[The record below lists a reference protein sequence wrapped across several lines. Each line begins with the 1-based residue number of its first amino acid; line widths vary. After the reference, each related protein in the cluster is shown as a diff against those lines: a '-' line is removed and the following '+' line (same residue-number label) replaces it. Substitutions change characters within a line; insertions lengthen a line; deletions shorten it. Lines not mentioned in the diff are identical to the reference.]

1 MVAGKYGAVMC
12 SRCRK
17 AMGVDRRNETASC
30 QCGKVLK
37 LKEMKKFFES
47 RDQRQV
53 ASAVARM
60 NAELEGGT
68 EEWEAL
74 GEKSAKPEADDPYS
88 RMASEA
94 STIVDTQQRME
105 FVARSLTEIQG
116 SFTRKD
122 LNKALRMLGVKEV
135 DECVEIMLSESIIYE
150 PEPGVFRAV

>member
-1 MVAGKYGAVMC
+1 MVAGVYGVVLC

-17 AMGVDRRNETASC
+17 AMGADLRNETASC
-30 QCGKVLK
+30 QCGNVLK

-47 RDQRQV
+47 RDQRGV

-74 GEKSAKPEADDPYS
+74 AEESAKPGADDLYS
-88 RMASEA
+88 RMVSEA
-94 STIVDTQQRME
+94 STMADSQERME
-105 FVARSLTEIQG
+105 LVVKSLTEIQG
-116 SFTRKD
+116 TFTRND
-122 LNKALRMLGVKEV
+122 LQKALRMLGVREADKRLEL
-135 DECVEIMLSESIIYE
+135 MLRESIIYE